1 MQKYQSK
8 YEMSGIS
15 EGKVLQYA
23 LILATVQCL
32 EIHHILL
39 LLSLHILSCELIRFT
54 VMKCKLA
61 LRYQPP
67 PTLISTQV
75 EYGCV
80 PVSKTG
86 GDI

>member
-39 LLSLHILSCELIRFT
+39 LLSLYTLSRELIRFT
-54 VMKCKLA
+54 VVGNANL
-61 LRYQPP
+61 LRDTCLHQH
-67 PTLISTQV
+67 
-75 EYGCV
+75 
-80 PVSKTG
+80 
-86 GDI
+86 

>member
-1 MQKYQSK
+1 MSVAVTVTRVRSTKATYESLPPVQMQKYQSK

-39 LLSLHILSCELIRFT
+39 LLLLHIT
-54 VMKCKLA
+54 N
-61 LRYQPP
+61 
-67 PTLISTQV
+67 
-75 EYGCV
+75 
-80 PVSKTG
+80 
-86 GDI
+86 